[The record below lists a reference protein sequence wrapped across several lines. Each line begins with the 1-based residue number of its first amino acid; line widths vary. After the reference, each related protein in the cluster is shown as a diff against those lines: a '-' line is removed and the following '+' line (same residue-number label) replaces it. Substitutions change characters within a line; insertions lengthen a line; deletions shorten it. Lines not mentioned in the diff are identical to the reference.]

1 MLLVLLNNL
10 AQSAPPPDVVVSDTH
25 DYVPSFWF
33 EQWDKKK
40 NKKKP
45 EPVAI
50 EHKALEVLLTPQPI
64 AAKQIIQYTPTI
76 TEPSLY
82 DDEEDEL
89 ILIMGL

>member
-1 MLLVLLNNL
+1 MLLVLHNNL
-10 AQSAPPPDVVVSDTH
+10 TLLDTH
-25 DYVPSFWF
+25 DAAPIPSFWF

-40 NKKKP
+40 KKKP
-45 EPVAI
+45 EPLTI

-89 ILIMGL
+89 ILLMGL

>member
-10 AQSAPPPDVVVSDTH
+10 AQSTPAPDVAVTDTH

-40 NKKKP
+40 NKKT
-45 EPVAI
+45 EPVTI
-50 EHKALEVLLTPQPI
+50 EHKSLEVLIKPTPI
-64 AAKQIIQYTPTI
+64 AAKQVIEYQPQI
-76 TEPSLY
+76 TELSY

-89 ILIMGL
+89 ILLMGL